1 MSGIEIIGW
10 VVLGFSI
17 TIVSLELATKILIA
31 KISNR
36 LFLRR

>member
-10 VVLGFSI
+10 VVFGFSI
-17 TIVSLELATKILIA
+17 TVVSLELGTKILKA

-36 LFLRR
+36 LFLKR